1 MKETDPILI
10 ATADLAD
17 GELVKTLLDQE
28 FANVTIS
35 ATEDA
40 AVADFEQ
47 HRPVVLVLAF
57 DKLEEAERYYLGL
70 YRLSPLA
77 HTLPHY
83 TIILCNGS
91 DLWHV
96 YDLCKKQHF
105 DDYVLFWPVTNDAPR
120 LRMAVHH
127 ALRQRRAVGPEAV
140 TTGQLVAQARRVA
153 ELEAQLEGYAA
164 ESEKRIGAG
173 GATIAHAEQAINR
186 ALDAFSEELS
196 CVAALAPDGQNDPA
210 VVRRAIDRIKTD
222 EVGKQFR
229 SVAAAVD
236 TLGQWAGGL
245 KQSLAP
251 QLESARALKA
261 MADQIR
267 PLVLVVDDDE
277 FQHTL
282 LRKLL
287 AEAKVDL
294 IFATTGIEALA
305 TLRRHRPDLILMD
318 VELPDLDGL
327 EATRRLKA
335 IKHLAAIPI
344 IMITGH
350 SEKSVV
356 VEAIKAGAAG
366 FVVKPFDKAA
376 LLAKV
381 RNTVQLSAAE

>member
-17 GELVKTLLDQE
+17 GQLVKTLLDAE
-28 FANVTIS
+28 FANIAIS
-35 ATEDA
+35 ATQDA

-70 YRLSPLA
+70 YRLSALA
-77 HTLPHY
+77 HTEPHY
-83 TIILCNGS
+83 TVILCNGN
-91 DLWHV
+91 DLWRV
-96 YDLCKKQHF
+96 YDLCKKQQF

-153 ELEAQLEGYAA
+153 ELETQLEGYAA
-164 ESEKRIGAG
+164 EGARRIDAG
-173 GATIAHAEQAINR
+173 GATIADAEQAINR
-186 ALDAFSEELS
+186 ALDAFTEDVSL
-196 CVAALAPDGQNDPA
+196 AALTRDGPKDA
-210 VVRRAIDRIKTD
+210 GAVRRAIDRIKAD
-222 EVGKQFR
+222 EVGKHFR
-229 SVAAAVD
+229 SVTAAVD

-245 KQSLAP
+245 KDNLAP
-251 QLESARALKA
+251 QLESARALKS
-261 MADQIR
+261 MANEVR
-267 PLVLVVDDDE
+267 PLVLIVDDDD

-282 LRKLL
+282 LRRLL
-287 AEAKVDL
+287 ADVPVDL
-294 IFATTGIEALA
+294 IFATTGVEALA

-318 VELPDLDGL
+318 VDLPDLDGL
-327 EATRRLKA
+327 EATRRVKA
-335 IKHLAAIPI
+335 IGHLASIPI

-350 SEKSVV
+350 SEKSIV
-356 VEAIKAGAAG
+356 VEAVKAGAAG
-366 FVVKPFDKAA
+366 FVVKPYDRTA

-381 RNTVQLSAAE
+381 RGTLHLPEAE